1 MKIIEKS
8 IYTIVIATI
17 TGLPLIN
24 FLRYCNFLAS
34 TGYYQ
39 YFRQSYLIYTLLS
52 MLLVIYIYG
61 IIKKNFKITFTD
73 ILVYILAILGIISTI
88 FAIDVKK
95 SIFGEVIRYEGLL
108 ALFYY
113 YLLFLNVKNIRSEK
127 YKKNIIKVLINTTIV
142 TFIYSVLQVYTDLP
156 NIMHFT
162 NPYMAHGTNGNPN
175 FYGSYMVM
183 LSLIPIV
190 LYLIRGEKKYF
201 ILSILFFSG
210 LCLANSSGPFL
221 GFLLAYIFFF
231 SVFFKKIKKKKFILL
246 TLILVSMFFTIDK
259 TVVFVHEVKFQNII
273 SADYNLKKDMTN
285 SLKIIR
291 NSLKTGKSLKDQN
304 LGSGRLYIWTNTI
317 PAVKEH
323 FWIGCG
329 IDNFALVYPQSDYLI
344 FDKAHNIYLQML
356 VTNGVF
362 ALITYCAICLNIFLY
377 GFKFKKPIVIALFI
391 AFVGYSIQAF
401 ANISVIDV
409 APIFYIILGILYTY
423 VPKKRKKKIEEIET
437 KETLN

>member
-1 MKIIEKS
+1 MKLIEKS

-24 FLRYCNFLAS
+24 FLRYSNYVAA

-39 YFRQSYLIYTLLS
+39 YFRPSYLIYTLLP
-52 MLLVIYIYG
+52 MLLIIYICG
-61 IIKKNFKITFTD
+61 ILKKKFKITITD

-113 YLLFLNVKNIRSEK
+113 YLLFLNVKNIKREK

-142 TFIYSVLQVYTDLP
+142 TFIYSLLQVYTDLP
-156 NIMHFT
+156 NIMHFSK
-162 NPYMAHGTNGNPN
+162 PYMAIGTNGNPN

-190 LYLIRGEKKYF
+190 LYLTKGEKKYF
-201 ILSILFFSG
+201 ILSIIFFIG

-231 SVFFKKIKKKKFILL
+231 LVFFKKINIKKFLFL
-246 TLILVSMFFTIDK
+246 TVILVGMFFTVDK
-259 TVVFVHEVKFQNII
+259 TVVYVHQIKFNNKISVDYNIKKEIANSVNNYKNQNIG
-273 SADYNLKKDMTN
+273 NGR
-285 SLKIIR
+285 IR
-291 NSLKTGKSLKDQN
+291 
-304 LGSGRLYIWTNTI
+304 IWKNTI

-329 IDNFALVYPQSDYLI
+329 IDNFALVYPQKNYLVY
-344 FDKAHNIYLQML
+344 DKAHNIYLQML
-356 VTNGVF
+356 VTNGIF
-362 ALITYCAICLNIFLY
+362 ALVTYCAICLNIFLY
-377 GFKFKKPIVIALFI
+377 GFKFKKPIQIALFI

-409 APIFYIILGILYTY
+409 APIFFIILGLLYTY

-437 KETLN
+437 KEALN